1 VKPNGLGRM
10 YKEDGSHYVG
20 YFSHGRA
27 HGRGVFIF
35 HDGSFYSGEFNH
47 NKAETSSD
55 SEGRYESPA
64 IKYVGGFTNNTFHGH
79 GVENGEGYRFE
90 GKYAHGVRKEGH
102 FTWHAADGEY
112 SYKGTFNENNKFH
125 GKGNSI

>member
-1 VKPNGLGRM
+1 M
-10 YKEDGSHYVG
+10 G